1 MPLKRLFATIIG
13 AWIGL
18 AAVAVP
24 TLARDIE
31 AKAQA
36 CADCHGQNGMP
47 IDPKTIPILWGQ
59 ERSYLF
65 KQLRDYRNGEREN
78 QIMSPIAKTLAEEDI
93 RELASYFAAK
103 SWPVQ
108 SAATSA
114 PAPES
119 IVQCQPCHQPDLRGG
134 LPAPRLAGLSYEYLA
149 ASMRGFAG
157 GQRTNNGDM
166 PKFMQMLSERERDE
180 IARYLAAL

>member
-24 TLARDIE
+24 AQASDIE
-31 AKAQA
+31 TKALA
-36 CADCHGQNGMP
+36 CAGCHGQNGVP

-65 KQLRDYRNGEREN
+65 KQLRDYRNGERES
-78 QIMSPIAKTLAEEDI
+78 QIMSPIAKALAEEDL
-93 RELASYFAAK
+93 RELASYLAAK
-103 SWPVQ
+103 SWPAR
-108 SAATSA
+108 SAAASA
-114 PAPES
+114 PAPQG
-119 IVQCQPCHQPDLRGG
+119 IAQCQPCHQPDLQGG
-134 LPAPRLAGLSYEYLA
+134 PPAPRLAGLSYEYLA
-149 ASMRGFAG
+149 ASMHGFAG